1 MGWRS
6 HRLGPWS
13 LQLKL
18 GLTPS
23 NKHRIDGTHDGEIS
37 KLRIGDRGMV
47 NDPRDNRRKDKLIM
61 GCCIPINI
69 HKGEN
74 EVRREVYSKV
84 INEGKQK
91 VSARLSNGIIVR

>member
-1 MGWRS
+1 
-6 HRLGPWS
+6 
-13 LQLKL
+13 
-18 GLTPS
+18 
-23 NKHRIDGTHDGEIS
+23 
-37 KLRIGDRGMV
+37 MV